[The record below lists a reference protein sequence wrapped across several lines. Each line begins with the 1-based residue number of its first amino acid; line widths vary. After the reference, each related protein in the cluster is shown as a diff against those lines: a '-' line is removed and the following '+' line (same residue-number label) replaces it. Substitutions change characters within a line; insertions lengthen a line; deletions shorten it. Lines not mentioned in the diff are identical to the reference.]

1 MRIGSK
7 PSRLTVSE
15 RVGRAGLNSAAGI
28 ISGPRPG
35 AQVQRLQLLYTR
47 EDTIQGLSN
56 LGSCVSTGV

>member
-1 MRIGSK
+1 VRIGSK

-15 RVGRAGLNSAAGI
+15 RVGRAGLNSAA
-28 ISGPRPG
+28 GPRPG